1 MLTLARIQGDD
12 WLKHDRLILEVAY
25 DPQVGLWRFHT
36 ERPDKE
42 RANHVTVLFDT
53 MEAIAENVTV
63 EELFYR
69 RPPPTARPPP
79 RSTRSNGRGAE
90 TAEGARVPAR

>member
-1 MLTLARIQGDD
+1 M
-12 WLKHDRLILEVAY
+12 AY
-25 DPQVGLWRFHT
+25 DPQIGLWRFHT

-63 EELFYR
+63 DELFYR
-69 RPPPTARPPP
+69 LLRSPEEDDWQLRHNRYISEQSNFLKPGSRPVAR
-79 RSTRSNGRGAE
+79 E
-90 TAEGARVPAR
+90 